1 MARNMPPSAAG
12 RPCER
17 QDCKQRRRKRRNAA
31 GRDGDRR
38 SRTCGRGSDAF
49 MGKCAKWRLGSS
61 DGGRSSCWRAST
73 LTAPYSG
80 YRPEGASAVLCSA
93 PACPVRVQNEKVS
106 PRAFL
111 DRCTPECVAKLFSRP
126 NRAILIQ
133 GRAQARNKLR
143 AITGSRAFHLMTSS
157 VQGEQGGRHFE
168 VLVLMVVK

>member
-12 RPCER
+12 RLCER
-17 QDCKQRRRKRRNAA
+17 QDCKQRRRKRRNVA
-31 GRDGDRR
+31 GREGDRQ
-38 SRTCGRGSDAF
+38 SRACGRGSDAF
-49 MGKCAKWRLGSS
+49 M
-61 DGGRSSCWRAST
+61 GRSSCWRAST